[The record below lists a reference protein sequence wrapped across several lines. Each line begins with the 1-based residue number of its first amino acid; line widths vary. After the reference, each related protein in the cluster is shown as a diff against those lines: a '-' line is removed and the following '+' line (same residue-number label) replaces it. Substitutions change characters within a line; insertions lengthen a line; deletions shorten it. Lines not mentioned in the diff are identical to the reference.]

1 MLKGLPAPIHGA
13 IMALLLFVNTLFWV
27 TPLYVLILFKLLT
40 PSGTAPRRTLDRAI
54 AWLAQSWSM
63 CNIMFSKVLMA
74 VEVEVNIEPQL
85 NPKGQYLVCCNHQTW
100 NDIFMLMY
108 AFGRR
113 APFFKFFLKQELIW
127 VPLLGLAWWGLD
139 YPFMKRHSRQDL
151 AKNPALRG
159 SDIETTKRACA
170 RYKGQPV
177 MILNFLEGTRFTA
190 EKHRRQKSPYTHLLK
205 PKAGGFAFALS
216 AMGRNL
222 DSLLDVTIA
231 YPGGAQGFW
240 PFLCGQVKQ
249 VRIDVRE
256 LRIPDEWFE
265 GDYEG
270 SQPFRAGFQRWLADL
285 WHEKDARM
293 AHMLSAEGTSA
304 TAKPD

>member
-1 MLKGLPAPIHGA
+1 MLNGLPAPLHGA
-13 IMALLLFVNTLFWV
+13 IMALLLLINTVFWV
-27 TPLYVLILFKLLT
+27 VPVYALILLKLLT
-40 PSGTAPRRTLDRAI
+40 PGGTAPRRVLDRAI
-54 AWLAQSWSM
+54 AWLAQRWAM
-63 CNIMFSKVLMA
+63 CNVVLSKVLMA
-74 VEVEVNIEPQL
+74 VDVEVNIDADL
-85 NPKGQYLVCCNHQTW
+85 SPKGQYLVCCNHQTW

-108 AFGRR
+108 AFGSR

-190 EKHRRQKSPYTHLLK
+190 DKHRRQKSPYTHLLK
-205 PKAGGFAFALS
+205 PKAGGFAFALG

-222 DSLLDVTIA
+222 DALLDVTIV

-240 PFLCGQVKQ
+240 PFLCGRVRQ
-249 VRIDVRE
+249 VRIHVRQ
-256 LRIPDEWFE
+256 LRMDDEWFD
-265 GDYEG
+265 GNYE
-270 SQPFRAGFQRWLADL
+270 SDQRFRAGFQRWVADL
-285 WHEKDARM
+285 WHEKDVRIGE
-293 AHMLSAEGTSA
+293 MLKASGSSASP
-304 TAKPD
+304 KPD

>member
-40 PSGTAPRRTLDRAI
+40 PSGTAPRRALDRAI

-159 SDIETTKRACA
+159 SDDELLA
-170 RYKGQPV
+170 REEE
-177 MILNFLEGTRFTA
+177 MI
-190 EKHRRQKSPYTHLLK
+190 RRQWDALGKIPCPTLVVRGAASDFLSPEIADKMVDEVLPNGQLALVAQ
-205 PKAGGFAFALS
+205 AGHSVMSDNPEGFCQVVTDFAVS
-216 AMGRNL
+216 
-222 DSLLDVTIA
+222 
-231 YPGGAQGFW
+231 
-240 PFLCGQVKQ
+240 
-249 VRIDVRE
+249 E
-256 LRIPDEWFE
+256 
-265 GDYEG
+265 
-270 SQPFRAGFQRWLADL
+270 
-285 WHEKDARM
+285 
-293 AHMLSAEGTSA
+293 
-304 TAKPD
+304 